1 MTMTKKIITFGEV
14 LMRLTP
20 EHYATFAQTKSLS
33 MEFGGGEANVGITLA
48 YLGEKSHHVTAFPDN
63 YLGRSC
69 TQFLRHH
76 WLETEAIQYND
87 GRMALYFV
95 EQGVVHRPS
104 RVVYDREATSF
115 SRIDRE
121 TFDWNNILAD
131 ANWLHWTAITPAIAS
146 GPAASLKLALEA
158 ASSKK
163 TKVSCDLTYREQLW
177 KDGRQPHKVLPQ
189 LLRHVQVLMGS
200 PFDFAKALGRDELAE
215 KDFEEAAAFMMQ
227 QYPNLEVVADKIRNT
242 KHASHYTIEGIIWNG
257 KEKITTE
264 VIDIPQ
270 VVERIGS
277 GDAFAAGLIYGLLYY
292 DDHQEALRF
301 GAATCALKHTLEGD
315 ICPVR
320 LDDVKRVMQGNKAN
334 ILR

>member
-1 MTMTKKIITFGEV
+1 MKKKIITFGEV

-20 EHYATFAQTKSLS
+20 ENYATFAQTKSLS

-48 YLGEKSHHVTAFPDN
+48 YLGEDSLHVTAFPDN
-63 YLGRSC
+63 YLGHSC

-76 WLETEAIQYND
+76 WLQTDKIKYNN

-104 RVVYDREATSF
+104 RVVYDRDETAFSKIEA
-115 SRIDRE
+115 D
-121 TFDWNNILAD
+121 TFDWKSILSDAD
-131 ANWLHWTAITPAIAS
+131 WLHWTAITPAIAA
-146 GPAASLKLALEA
+146 GPSASLKNALQA
-158 ASSKK
+158 ASHTK
-163 TKVSCDLTYREQLW
+163 TKVSCDLTYRAQLW
-177 KDGRQPHKVLPQ
+177 KDGRKPDKVLPE
-189 LLRHVQVLMGS
+189 LLKHVEVLMGS
-200 PFDFAKALGRDELAE
+200 PFDFAKALGNDKIANME
-215 KDFEEAAAFMMQ
+215 FEEAATIIMQ
-227 QYPNLEVVADKIRNT
+227 EYPNLEWVADKIRNT
-242 KHASHYTIEGIIWNG
+242 KHASHYTIEGIMWNG

-277 GDAFAAGLIYGLLYY
+277 GDAFAAGLIYGFLHYN
-292 DDHQEALRF
+292 DQREALRF
-301 GAATCALKHTLEGD
+301 AAATCALKHTLEGD
-315 ICPVR
+315 ICPVQ

>member
-1 MTMTKKIITFGEV
+1 MSKKIITFGEV

-20 EHYATFAQTKSLS
+20 ENYATFAQTKSLS

-48 YLGEKSHHVTAFPDN
+48 YLGESARHVTAFPDN

-76 WLETEAIQYND
+76 WLQTEEIKYND

-104 RVVYDREATSF
+104 RVVYDRDETAF
-115 SRIDRE
+115 SKVESD
-121 TFDWNNILAD
+121 TFDWDKMLSDAD
-131 ANWLHWTAITPAIAS
+131 WLHWTAITPAIAA
-146 GPAASLKLALEA
+146 GPSASLKKALQA
-158 ASSKK
+158 ASNTK
-163 TKVSCDLTYREQLW
+163 TKVSCDLTYRAQLW
-177 KDGRQPHKVLPQ
+177 KDGRKPQEVLPAM
-189 LLRHVQVLMGS
+189 LGHVQVLMGS
-200 PFDFAKALGRDELAE
+200 PFDFAKAMGKEEVADME
-215 KDFEEAAAFMMQ
+215 FEEAAAVIMRE
-227 QYPNLEVVADKIRNT
+227 YPNLELVADKIRNT
-242 KHASHYTIEGIIWNG
+242 KHASHYTIEGIMWNG
-257 KEKITTE
+257 QEKITTE

-277 GDAFAAGLIYGLLYY
+277 GDAFAAGLIYGLLHY
-292 DDHQEALRF
+292 DDLREALRF

-315 ICPVR
+315 ICPVN

>member
-1 MTMTKKIITFGEV
+1 MKKKIITFGEV

-20 EHYATFAQTKSLS
+20 ENYATFAQTKSLS

-48 YLGEKSHHVTAFPDN
+48 YLGEDSRHVTAFPDN
-63 YLGRSC
+63 YLGHSC

-76 WLETEAIQYND
+76 WLQTDEIKYND

-104 RVVYDREATSF
+104 RVVYDRDETAFSLVEA
-115 SRIDRE
+115 E
-121 TFDWNNILAD
+121 TFAWENILAD
-131 ANWLHWTAITPAIAS
+131 ADWLHWTAITPAIAA
-146 GPAASLKLALEA
+146 GPSASLRNALQAASNTN
-158 ASSKK
+158 

-177 KDGRQPHKVLPQ
+177 KDGRMPDQVLPE
-189 LLRHVQVLMGS
+189 LLNHVQVLMGS
-200 PFDFAKALGRDELAE
+200 PFDFAKALGNDDLADME
-215 KDFEEAAAFMMQ
+215 FEEAAAYVMEK
-227 QYPNLEVVADKIRNT
+227 YPNLEMVADKIRNT
-242 KHASHYTIEGIIWNG
+242 KHASHYTIEGVMWNG
-257 KEKITTE
+257 EDKITTE

-277 GDAFAAGLIYGLLYY
+277 GDAFAAGLIYGILHY
-292 DDHQEALRF
+292 DDQQEALRF
-301 GAATCALKHTLEGD
+301 AAATCALKHTLEGD
-315 ICPVR
+315 ICPVN